1 MWFPISF
8 PIGLLSV
15 GVTHL
20 DLNVDRLFALDYAD
34 GLKLTGATG
43 VIAEL
48 GRRTS
53 PELCD

>member
-1 MWFPISF
+1 MRFPISF

-53 PELCD
+53 PELCN